1 MSGRKRARGMIILTR
16 TVIKMIIILN
26 NNNYFIIIIKDSKS
40 CLEVLKI
47 GRWYSSDC
55 VILMLWTGGKG
66 DTQASESHRKKW
78 VCPDRS
84 RLLMN

>member
-1 MSGRKRARGMIILTR
+1 MIILTR

-47 GRWYSSDC
+47 GR
-55 VILMLWTGGKG
+55 
-66 DTQASESHRKKW
+66 
-78 VCPDRS
+78 
-84 RLLMN
+84 